1 MSTILNK
8 IGPSSNPILINSL
21 NCPSSCKYV
30 DNYLVVLVK
39 ISNKEF
45 TAVIDT
51 GAQAT
56 VIKQSSVP
64 IGTPIMDSNLL
75 IKGVRGPP
83 IKVCGIANIHM
94 VIGNQAFTVKCVVI
108 NDNDIDF
115 PAGASII
122 VGVDL
127 LAMNQLDLSTS
138 RWALTNQ
145 NDVVK
150 NLEPAIISGSL
161 FTAPQIDYLQ
171 HVSDYEV
178 DESDEVYSVDQ
189 NNNVVIPDTCSAVHN
204 AINGSNNY
212 SNTSYTDDVTG
223 RRTRNNPYKFFPE
236 ESLMQENYEVPKLG
250 QAKQTVPQ
258 LQQQPDCLDT
268 KLSTDAMYSIIT
280 EANVSLEPSSM
291 NMIKVS
297 VQYRLGLP
305 APKGVRYLFEVE
317 YSNQK

>member
-1 MSTILNK
+1 MANALKFQEN
-8 IGPSSNPILINSL
+8 
-21 NCPSSCKYV
+21 CKYI

-56 VIKQSSVP
+56 VIKQSCVP
-64 IGTPIMDSNLL
+64 IGTPIIDSNLF

-83 IKVCGIANIHM
+83 IKACGIANIHM
-94 VIGNQAFTVKCVVI
+94 VIGSQAFTVKCVVI

-122 VGVDL
+122 VGADL
-127 LAMNQLDLSTS
+127 LATNQLDLSTS

-145 NDVVK
+145 NDIVK
-150 NLEPAIISGSL
+150 NLEPAIISGRL

-171 HVSDYEV
+171 HHSEYEV
-178 DESDEVYSVDQ
+178 DESNEVYSVDH
-189 NNNVVIPDTCSAVHN
+189 NNNVVIPDTSSADHN
-204 AINGSNNY
+204 AIKGAQNY

-223 RRTRNNPYKFFPE
+223 RAPRNNQYKFYPE
-236 ESLMQENYEVPKLG
+236 ESSMQDHYEVGLPPVVQGPL
-250 QAKQTVPQ
+250 PQ
-258 LQQQPDCLDT
+258 LQQQPDCSDT
-268 KLSTDAMYSIIT
+268 KLSTDAVYSITT

-297 VQYRLGLP
+297 VQDRLGLP
-305 APKGVRYLFEVE
+305 HLKV
-317 YSNQK
+317 